1 MYTEQSLKW
10 VWWSQLLYSVR
21 SCEQHMLSRDVQ
33 LHCVRNK
40 KAFICQKKS
49 CGHYILFSS
58 YQRSNKCAAVTL
70 SFLFT
75 LHQLKHRWNIWWI
88 THITF
93 FKCAR
98 VLQNINTWY
107 AVPCCWRVL
116 FSNPGYAISCLPVR
130 SFSWASSENV
140 YKIIIKMSTG
150 WVCVV
155 LWYQTGHSVSC
166 MNILF
171 WKSQITRSDIR
182 PDIKWAVSLV
192 IAYGLFNLSLNTT
205 FFVICRPLWNPLVFA
220 LWLLKQVLWLR
231 STLPVHCTGLS

>member
-1 MYTEQSLKW
+1 M
-10 VWWSQLLYSVR
+10 
-21 SCEQHMLSRDVQ
+21 
-33 LHCVRNK
+33 
-40 KAFICQKKS
+40 
-49 CGHYILFSS
+49 
-58 YQRSNKCAAVTL
+58 L
-70 SFLFT
+70 SFLFA

-93 FKCAR
+93 FKCAQ
-98 VLQNINTWY
+98 VVQHINTWY

-171 WKSQITRSDIR
+171 RKLQITRSDIR

-205 FFVICRPLWNPLVFA
+205 FFVLCRPLWNPLVFP
-220 LWLLKQVLWLR
+220 LW
-231 STLPVHCTGLS
+231 STLRKTCLELWTHSNFEEIIKTGSLT